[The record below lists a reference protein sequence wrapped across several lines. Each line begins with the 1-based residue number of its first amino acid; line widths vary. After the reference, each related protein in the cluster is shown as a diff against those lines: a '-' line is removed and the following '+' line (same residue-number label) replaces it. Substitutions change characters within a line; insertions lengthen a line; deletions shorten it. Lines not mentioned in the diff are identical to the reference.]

1 MYKILKIQFDV
12 TFVTPSEDLTRRT
25 KSRPQWPY
33 NSCMYLKSIFPF
45 ILLILAF
52 SFGVSANTNQL
63 RTLEAENAKMKL
75 DMKTTQDQRDLYRN
89 TLETFR
95 DNDRITIEIK
105 ELEHQKEIE
114 QVKAEYERKLAE
126 RDQILLDQNKE
137 INQLK
142 ASKYKPIR
150 VEYTGGEGLKKWT
163 LPNRKTQKAN

>member
-1 MYKILKIQFDV
+1 
-12 TFVTPSEDLTRRT
+12 
-25 KSRPQWPY
+25 
-33 NSCMYLKSIFPF
+33 
-45 ILLILAF
+45 
-52 SFGVSANTNQL
+52 
-63 RTLEAENAKMKL
+63 MKL

-95 DNDRITIEIK
+95 DNDRITIELK

-114 QVKAEYERKLAE
+114 QVKAEYERKLDE

-150 VEYTGGEGLKKWT
+150 IEYTGGERLKKWT

>member
-1 MYKILKIQFDV
+1 
-12 TFVTPSEDLTRRT
+12 
-25 KSRPQWPY
+25 
-33 NSCMYLKSIFPF
+33 
-45 ILLILAF
+45 
-52 SFGVSANTNQL
+52 
-63 RTLEAENAKMKL
+63 MKL
-75 DMKTTQDQRDLYRN
+75 NMKTTQDQRDLYRN

-95 DNDRITIEIK
+95 DNDRITIELK

-114 QVKAEYERKLAE
+114 QVKAEYERKLAD

-150 VEYTGGEGLKKWT
+150 VEYIGGEGLKRWT